1 MDTRRLR
8 IGTAAAAALLAGA
21 AACGHDSGGTARQ
34 GAPTP
39 PPTTSAPTTARPAPT
54 TPPATEPAA
63 PATTPPVPTRTATT
77 APPARSDTAACFD
90 GTCEISVAEPLTIRV
105 DSHRFGFSSFRIT
118 EVGAGGVTV
127 EARTGGT
134 YLQSGVSP
142 GGTAGLNDLQVRV
155 KSVRGGV
162 ADLVLSV
169 R

>member
-8 IGTAAAAALLAGA
+8 IGTVAAAVLLAGA

-39 PPTTSAPTTARPAPT
+39 PPTTSSAPTAPPT
-54 TPPATEPAA
+54 TPPTTEPATTE
-63 PATTPPVPTRTATT
+63 PAPTRTATS
-77 APPARSDTAACFD
+77 APPARTDTAGCFD

-118 EVGAGGVTV
+118 KVGAGGVTV